1 MNPITNNPFTP
12 YSPLLE
18 SLEAT
23 PAAAYQRMWELY
35 EEAITNYTS
44 ETITQLFLSNLIA
57 NRKKYEE
64 LIEFYDENFYPFDDF
79 YKAETYDH
87 TRTPNLQSGS
97 TSTGTGSA
105 TSEHNQTRTTTT
117 TPTNYQTETTHK
129 VDPFDSS
136 GLRNESQDISIESG
150 SRSTTD
156 VYTGNPDKTTSSSS
170 AISTVTTTGTD
181 HNAYAKTI
189 HGRSG
194 RRPTSE
200 VVEDGLLAAAMHDIL
215 DIIIN
220 DIADQVFLQ
229 VWI

>member
-1 MNPITNNPFTP
+1 
-12 YSPLLE
+12 
-18 SLEAT
+18 
-23 PAAAYQRMWELY
+23 MWELY
-35 EEAITNYTS
+35 EEAITNYTAD
-44 ETITQLFLSNLIA
+44 TITQIFLSNLTA
-57 NRKKYEE
+57 NKKKYDE
-64 LIEFYDENFYPFDDF
+64 LIEFYDETFYPFDDF
-79 YKAETYDH
+79 YKAESYDH
-87 TRTPNLQSGS
+87 TRTPDLTS
-97 TSTGTGSA
+97 TSSSTGSGSA
-105 TSEHNQTRTTTT
+105 TSKHNESRTTTT

-156 VYTGNPDKTTSSSS
+156 VYSGNPDITTSSSAASS
-170 AISTVTTTGTD
+170 AVKTMGTD
-181 HNAYAKTI
+181 RNEYTKTI

-200 VVEDGLLAAAMHDIL
+200 VVQDGLLAAAMHDIL